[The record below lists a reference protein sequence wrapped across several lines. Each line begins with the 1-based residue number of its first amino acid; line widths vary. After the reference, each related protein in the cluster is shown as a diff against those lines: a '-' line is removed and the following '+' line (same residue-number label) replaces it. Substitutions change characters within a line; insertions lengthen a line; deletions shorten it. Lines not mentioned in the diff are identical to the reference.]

1 MAEIIH
7 TNFGQAKADVKPS
20 PATVTDVS
28 DPSLFINRELSQLK
42 FNERVLEQAKDKNTP
57 LLERL
62 KFLCISCTN
71 LDEFFEI
78 RVGGVK
84 HHIDFSTGYTSA
96 DQTPPKK
103 LLQELHD
110 SANALV
116 TEQYRVFNEVIQPAL
131 SDENIL
137 IIPREKWNRTQRNWI
152 HTYFTEQ
159 VEPVLSPLGI
169 DPGHPFP
176 RIINKS
182 LNFIVELGG
191 SDAFGRAGNLAI
203 VQAPRSLPRVIQ
215 LPSTN
220 DDKKVNFVFLSSIIH
235 EFVNDLFEGLE
246 VLGCYQFRVTRNS
259 DLFVDDEEIDDLLLA
274 LEGELASRK
283 YGAAVRLETST
294 NTPDNLIQYLLHHFQ
309 LDEVDLYRVNGP
321 VNLNR
326 LMNAYELIDRTDLKY
341 KQFKPTLPSPVTSDS
356 NLFDVVSSQDIL
368 MHHPFQSFAPVI
380 NFIRQAARDPKVL
393 AIKQTLYRTGAQSRI
408 VDALV
413 EAATAG
419 KEVTV
424 VIELMARFDEAA
436 NISLATRLQK
446 AGVHVVY
453 GIVGIKTHAKMIL
466 IIRRE
471 NNQLRRYAHLG
482 TGNYHQRTALL
493 YTDYGMFTCNPQ
505 ITADMHEIFL
515 QLTSLTKI
523 PKLKK
528 ILQAPFTLYKTLIEL
543 IEKET
548 KRAQLGRKAKI
559 IAKVNSLIEPQLIRA
574 LYKASQAGV
583 DIKLIVRGQCC
594 LRPGVPGVSENIEV
608 RSIVGRFLEHP
619 RVFYFSNGGR
629 PRVYCSSADWM
640 DRNFF
645 RRVET
650 AWPIED
656 RVLKKRVL
664 SELELYLKDNQNAW
678 QLQSDGN
685 YKRVICGPNDH
696 PVTAQLQLLEDFA
709 KIKN

>member
-7 TNFGQAKADVKPS
+7 TVFGQTKPQS
-20 PATVTDVS
+20 SSSTTSGVN
-28 DPSLFINRELSQLK
+28 DPELFINRELSQLK

-84 HHIDFSTGYTSA
+84 HHIEYSTGYTSA
-96 DQTPPKK
+96 DQKPPKI
-103 LLQELHD
+103 LLQELQQTA
-110 SANALV
+110 SELV
-116 TEQYRVFNEVIQPAL
+116 AEQYRVFNEVIQPAL
-131 SDENIL
+131 SNESIQL
-137 IIPREKWNRTQRNWI
+137 IPRENWTRAQRNWI

-176 RIINKS
+176 RILNKS

-203 VQAPRSLPRVIQ
+203 VQAPRSLPRIIQ
-215 LPSTN
+215 LPNT
-220 DDKKVNFVFLSSIIH
+220 DGDKQVNFVFLSSVIH
-235 EFVNDLFEGLE
+235 EFVHDLFEGLD

-274 LEGELASRK
+274 LEGELASRR
-283 YGAAVRLETST
+283 YGDAVRLETST
-294 NTPDNLIQYLLHHFQ
+294 NTPDNLVQYLLQKFH
-309 LDEVDLYRVNGP
+309 LTEVDLYRVNGP

-326 LMNAYELIDRTDLKY
+326 LMNAYELIDRADLKY
-341 KQFKPTLPSPVTSDS
+341 KQFTPTLASPITSES
-356 NLFDVVSSQDIL
+356 NLFEVISKQDVL

-380 NFIRQAARDPKVL
+380 NFIRQAGRDPKVL

-413 EAATAG
+413 EAANAG

-424 VIELMARFDEAA
+424 VIELMARFDEAE

-453 GIVGIKTHAKMIL
+453 GIVGIKTHAKLIL

-471 NNQLRRYAHLG
+471 NNQLMRYAHLG
-482 TGNYHQRTALL
+482 TGNYHQRTARL
-493 YTDYGMFTCNPQ
+493 YTDYGMFTCDPK

-528 ILQAPFTLYKTLIEL
+528 MLQAPFTLYKTLIEL

-548 KRAQLGRKAKI
+548 KRANEGRNAKI
-559 IAKVNSLIEPQLIRA
+559 IAKVNSLVEPQLIRA

-583 DIKLIVRGQCC
+583 QIKLIVRGPCC
-594 LRPGVPGVSENIEV
+594 LRPGVPGISENIEV

-645 RRVET
+645 RRVEA
-650 AWPIED
+650 AWPIEN
-656 RVLKKRVL
+656 RILKKRVL

-678 QLQSDGN
+678 QLQANGD
-685 YKRVICGPNDH
+685 YKRIPCRPNEE
-696 PVTAQLQLLEDFA
+696 PITAQLELLQQFS
-709 KIKN
+709 KVKG